1 MPKKTIYAKATVIEA
16 GLEQLKESGWEGI
29 TPKLVAK
36 KLGASTQPIYS
47 HFATMDEFRA
57 AILVRAWEM
66 LVEYVSKSYTG
77 DAWVD
82 QGIGYI
88 LFARDHGRL
97 FNCMHYGKP
106 ENVRKHRQEFWGIVS
121 KKLKGYP
128 AFGGLSAEHV
138 GWIRHIRALLT
149 HGIAVTISSG
159 FGPIWE
165 DEEVVRQMIPLC
177 SEIILD
183 GLSNKK
189 DEITEVTSKIPSD
202 ARERLFGMLAK
213 MVNNKKI

>member
-1 MPKKTIYAKATVIEA
+1 
-16 GLEQLKESGWEGI
+16 
-29 TPKLVAK
+29 
-36 KLGASTQPIYS
+36 
-47 HFATMDEFRA
+47 
-57 AILVRAWEM
+57 
-66 LVEYVSKSYTG
+66 
-77 DAWVD
+77 
-82 QGIGYI
+82 
-88 LFARDHGRL
+88 
-97 FNCMHYGKP
+97 
-106 ENVRKHRQEFWGIVS
+106 
-121 KKLKGYP
+121 
-128 AFGGLSAEHV
+128 
-138 GWIRHIRALLT
+138 LT